1 MITRESL
8 VFYIFI
14 MQFGKVIQTCT
25 SKKGNTV
32 TFRYLREDDLD
43 NMLSYINA
51 LIAEDTFIGMY
62 GAPLSREEE
71 KKHLDET
78 IDGMKKGE
86 KIVIVAEI
94 NGIYA
99 GSGDLRRETVRR
111 KKHGAN
117 IGISLLAKYR
127 EEGIGTLLLKALIDE
142 ARIMGLRLLTLTCF
156 ENNDRALHVYEKLG
170 FKQVGLVPEACL
182 YKDNYYGEVVMFM
195 KL

>member
-1 MITRESL
+1 ME
-8 VFYIFI
+8 
-14 MQFGKVIQTCT
+14 FGKVIKTCT
-25 SKKGNTV
+25 SKKRNTV

-62 GAPLSREEE
+62 GEPLTREEE

-78 IDGMKKGE
+78 IESMKKEE
-86 KIVIVAEI
+86 KIVIVVEI
-94 NGIYA
+94 HGKYV

-111 KKHGAN
+111 KKHGGN
-117 IGISLLAKYR
+117 IGISLLKEYR

-142 ARIMGLRLLTLTCF
+142 ASTMGLRLLTLTCF

-170 FKQVGLVPEACL
+170 FKQVGFVPEACL
-182 YKDNYYGEVVMFM
+182 YKDKYYGEVVMYL

>member
-1 MITRESL
+1 M
-8 VFYIFI
+8 
-14 MQFGKVIQTCT
+14 
-25 SKKGNTV
+25 

-62 GAPLSREEE
+62 GEPLTREEE

-78 IDGMKKGE
+78 IESMKKEE
-86 KIVIVAEI
+86 KIVIVVEI
-94 NGIYA
+94 HGKYV

-111 KKHGAN
+111 KKHGGN
-117 IGISLLAKYR
+117 IGISLLKEYR

-142 ARIMGLRLLTLTCF
+142 ASTMGLRLLTLTCF

-170 FKQVGLVPEACL
+170 FKQVGFVPEACL
-182 YKDNYYGEVVMFM
+182 YKDKYYGEVVMYL